1 MSLLKQ
7 PCRTQASF
15 ALMKWSCQAAARW
28 LARLRSSES
37 KNAVHGSQKSSR
49 QTGADRSTC
58 KKAQKKQSNSTPL
71 HPNTHTH
78 TLTSTLRHHPPNRS
92 GSRVGRKRGG
102 KEAVAGIL
110 AFNLADSQLLLF
122 LLGRVCLPGGH
133 QGQET
138 AVPPAPFFLPSTHLQ
153 SREAAAAPQLV
164 PVSRSQK
171 GSWGLFGNWYTCS
184 SNGFAKLKFEVPSFC
199 SGSQTP
205 FCFKSST
212 FSPKR
217 PSTMFLGSRNHT
229 VIFKA
234 TLPAKCSCCPDRRND
249 LQWWVFTARIPTRC
263 AFEPGQE
270 R

>member
-1 MSLLKQ
+1 MGHVFTKTTLQDTGLLCFNEMVMPSCCALAGSHACDPLNQRTPCMEVRKAAGKQ
-7 PCRTQASF
+7 VQTDPRA
-15 ALMKWSCQAAARW
+15 KKHRK
-28 LARLRSSES
+28 S
-37 KNAVHGSQKSSR
+37 KA
-49 QTGADRSTC
+49 TAP
-58 KKAQKKQSNSTPL
+58 PL
-71 HPNTHTH
+71 HPNTHTR
-78 TLTSTLRHHPPNRS
+78 TLTSALRHHPPNRS

-234 TLPAKCSCCPDRRND
+234 TLPAKCRCCPG
-249 LQWWVFTARIPTRC
+249 P
-263 AFEPGQE
+263 
-270 R
+270 